1 MNIKSKEF
9 LALQKTWYKKLEKQ
23 GFEIEKQIDLGYWPL
38 KYINRWIVLPVFNF
52 LERFGWG
59 YGLIILVLTVLLK
72 MVLLPL
78 TYKSYLSMAKMR
90 ILKPEMDE
98 IKGKVG
104 DDNPTLLQQEY
115 LKLYKKAGV
124 NPLGGCLPMLLQ
136 LPISLS
142 GKQIRS
148 GLNRR

>member
-1 MNIKSKEF
+1 MQIPFERQDVTSYPMKFYFGPNQLNI
-9 LALQKTWYKKLEKQ
+9 LEKQ

-115 LKLYKKAGV
+115 LKLYK
-124 NPLGGCLPMLLQ
+124 NLYNF
-136 LPISLS
+136 I
-142 GKQIRS
+142 
-148 GLNRR
+148 